1 MKDTVKQELRLP
13 GRLVDKLDRV
23 QQELGLRYRQDV
35 IRLLISEALER
46 RRDKKKK
53 RVLRER
59 RQASSS
65 MP

>member
-35 IRLLISEALER
+35 IRPLISEALER
-46 RRDKKKK
+46 RRDKKAK

>member
-46 RRDKKKK
+46 RRDKKAK

>member
-1 MKDTVKQELRLP
+1 MKDTVKQQLRLP

>member
-1 MKDTVKQELRLP
+1 MKDTVKQQLRLP

-46 RRDKKKK
+46 RRDKKAK